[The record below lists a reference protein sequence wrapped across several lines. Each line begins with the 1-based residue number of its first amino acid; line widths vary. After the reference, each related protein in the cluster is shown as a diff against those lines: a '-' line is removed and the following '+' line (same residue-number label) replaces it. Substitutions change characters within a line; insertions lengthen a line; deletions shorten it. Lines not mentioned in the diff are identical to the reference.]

1 MLNKILAFAVLS
13 LALLMQPA
21 RAETQQNDRGD
32 DSFMQTL
39 STLNQQRRIQLLDE
53 MVRQVN
59 ERYAQLPETGV
70 DNLQSMRLSHDFP
83 EKEQLTYTVQF
94 QPALRPVLDR
104 NRERFVQIV
113 ETDVEQ
119 GAFCFPGKVV
129 EAMNLLVVRQVRLL
143 FRLEHET
150 VLEPLRDLPVW
161 RQGAGSFGTLA

>member
-39 STLNQQRRIQLLDE
+39 STLNQQQKIQLLDE

-59 ERYAQLPETGV
+59 ERYAQLPETAI
-70 DNLQSMRLSHDFP
+70 DSLQSMRLSHDFP

-94 QPALRPVLDR
+94 QPALRPLLDR
-104 NRERFVQIV
+104 NRKRFVQSM
-113 ETDVEQ
+113 ETNMEQ
-119 GAFCFPGKVV
+119 NMPCFPSKTV
-129 EAMNLLVVRQVRLL
+129 EAMNRLGVRQIHIL
-143 FRLEHET
+143 FRLENET
-150 VLEPLRDLPVW
+150 VWEQVRDLPVC
-161 RQGAGSFGTLA
+161 R